1 MSKPSTLALPN
12 GLMDS
17 SPVPS
22 PKSFQRLSA
31 YSIAAV
37 LLSNVCSPVEPCK
50 LMNTNFPF
58 AWHLVIAVPNSGQR
72 SKSVPLIGF
81 PQYPERFS
89 PGSPP
94 FPLMIWTNAR
104 TTISTDSSAQNFAR
118 ESVRCERVWP
128 KYATVFAGT
137 GVPGTHPLQAGT
149 AAAWTG
155 LRSVE
160 ARQRRKVRI
169 KENILCSHKSL
180 RIWKSYA
187 EDITIVEMNG
197 SSI

>member
-1 MSKPSTLALPN
+1 MSKPSILALPN

-50 LMNTNFPF
+50 LRNTNFPF
-58 AWHLVIAVPNSGQR
+58 AWHLVIAVPNSGQL
-72 SKSVPLIGF
+72 SKSVPLIGI

-94 FPLMIWTNAR
+94 FPLMIWTNAS
-104 TTISTDSSAQNFAR
+104 TTISTESSAQNFAR

-128 KYATVFAGT
+128 KYATVLGAT
-137 GVPGTHPLQAGT
+137 AVSGT

-160 ARQRRKVRI
+160 ARQRTKVRI
-169 KENILCSHKSL
+169 KENILCSHKISKNMEKL
-180 RIWKSYA
+180 CRRYNYSRNEWL
-187 EDITIVEMNG
+187 
-197 SSI
+197 